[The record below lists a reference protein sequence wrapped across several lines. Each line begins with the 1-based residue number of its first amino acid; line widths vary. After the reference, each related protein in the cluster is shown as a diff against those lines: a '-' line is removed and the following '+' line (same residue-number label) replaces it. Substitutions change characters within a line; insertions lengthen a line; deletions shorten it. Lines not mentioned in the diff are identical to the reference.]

1 MKTRWLRPPEEL
13 PDLQARLA
21 APRFLDSS
29 VLSVTFETD
38 PALIAALL
46 PHPLEHDGS
55 GIATVFVGRWGRSN
69 CVGPFAGGALNLRA
83 NYGTLSGVYCLTM
96 PMSTDAAVI
105 FGRELYGEPK
115 KMARVTLERTGAHVS
130 AAIERHGITY
140 IAIEAELSERDA
152 DPGEARGLTFHLKA
166 TPRADGH
173 GFDAAPLLVGVSS
186 RTRLRLVERGTA
198 RLVFADSPFD
208 PVADFPVRRVLSAT
222 YSEGDTETTAQVLAA
237 LDPTA
242 ALPYYLGRL
251 DPLDGWDAAT
261 GIPAL
266 EEQR

>member
-1 MKTRWLRPPEEL
+1 MKTRWLRPPEKL

-21 APRFLDSS
+21 APRFLDGS

-55 GIATVFVGRWGRSN
+55 GIATVFVGRWQRSN
-69 CVGPFAGGALNLRA
+69 CVGPFSGGALNLRA
-83 NYGTLSGVYCLTM
+83 SYGTLSGVYCLTM

-115 KMARVTLERTGAHVS
+115 KLARVTLERTGARVS
-130 AAIERHGITY
+130 ATIERHGITY
-140 IAIEAELSERDA
+140 IAIAAELSERDEN
-152 DPGEARGLTFHLKA
+152 PGEARGLTFHLKA

-173 GFDAAPLLVGVSS
+173 GFDAAPLLVGVTS

-198 RLVFADSPFD
+198 QLTFADSPFD
-208 PVADFPVRRVLSAT
+208 PVADFPVRRVVSAT
-222 YSEGDTETTAQVLAA
+222 YSEGDTETTAQILAA

-242 ALPYYLGRL
+242 ALPYYLGKL
-251 DPLDGWDAAT
+251 DPLDGWDAVAT
-261 GIPAL
+261 AATMEKP
-266 EEQR
+266 R